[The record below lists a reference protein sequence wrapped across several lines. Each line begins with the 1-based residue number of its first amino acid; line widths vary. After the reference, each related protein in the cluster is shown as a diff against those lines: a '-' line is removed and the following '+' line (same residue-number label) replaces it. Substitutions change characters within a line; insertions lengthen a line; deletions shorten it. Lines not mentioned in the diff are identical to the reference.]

1 MREIQEV
8 NSERGI
14 QPIVPI
20 EHSPEPL
27 WDRRSCIIKGI
38 AITHP
43 RASIS
48 PTHTVE
54 ILVISLRLA
63 RVGRKVA
70 PLEQNSLTDKIVGQ
84 TKAMGV
90 HRR

>member
-27 WDRRSCIIKGI
+27 WDRRSCIVKGI

-43 RASIS
+43 RASII
-48 PTHTVE
+48 PARVIE
-54 ILVISLRLA
+54 ILLVTLWLA

-70 PLEQNSLTDKIVGQ
+70 PLKQNSLADEIVGQ
-84 TKAMGV
+84 PKAMGV
-90 HRR
+90 